1 MLMMMMVVTKM
12 ALYLFF
18 DPGLCQDN
26 PGLLLP
32 EEEEPRG
39 ERDHQQQL
47 LLIDDATNIPEEY

>member
-1 MLMMMMVVTKM
+1 MMLIVATKM
-12 ALYLFF
+12 ALYLFV

-26 PGLLLP
+26 TGLLLP
-32 EEEEPRG
+32 EEEEPGG

>member
-1 MLMMMMVVTKM
+1 MMMVVVMMMM

-26 PGLLLP
+26 TGLLLP

-39 ERDHQQQL
+39 ERDHQQQP

>member
-1 MLMMMMVVTKM
+1 MLVMMIVAKKM

-18 DPGLCQDN
+18 DPGLCKDN
-26 PGLLLP
+26 TGLLLP
-32 EEEEPRG
+32 EEEEPGG

>member
-1 MLMMMMVVTKM
+1 MMIVATKM
-12 ALYLFF
+12 AHLFF

-26 PGLLLP
+26 TGLLLP
-32 EEEEPRG
+32 EEEEPGG

>member
-1 MLMMMMVVTKM
+1 MMMVVMMMKM
-12 ALYLFF
+12 ALYLFV

-39 ERDHQQQL
+39 ECDHQQQL
-47 LLIDDATNIPEEY
+47 LLLDNATNIPEEY

>member
-1 MLMMMMVVTKM
+1 MMMVVVMMKM
-12 ALYLFF
+12 ALYLSF

-26 PGLLLP
+26 TCLLLP
-32 EEEEPRG
+32 EEEEPGG

>member
-1 MLMMMMVVTKM
+1 MMMMIVATKM
-12 ALYLFF
+12 SHIFF

-26 PGLLLP
+26 TGLLLP
-32 EEEEPRG
+32 EEEEPGG